1 MPETITGIIQQI
13 SFHNDDTGWSVL
25 RVETEADFVTVV
37 GAMPSVREGEHIRA
51 AGRWVVDRTWGE
63 QFRADRI
70 DIVAPDT
77 VEGVRRYLSSG
88 LVKGVGKGFARKIVD
103 KFGVNLFHVIENEP
117 EKLRTIKGL
126 GKAKADQ
133 IVESWR
139 GQKESRDTMI
149 FLQSYGITSA
159 QAVRICKVWGNAAVQ
174 KISDNPYLLVSEIRG
189 IGFATADEI
198 AKRLGVDR
206 SSPMRARAGLIHVLT
221 EAERRG
227 HCGLPREELV
237 AEAERILAVPR
248 ELIEE
253 GLRPMLREGVVILGK
268 SAGIEVVF
276 QARLFLAEERIAA
289 ALAQLAEGD
298 PPWDDEAL
306 QAPAAVDT
314 LSPSQREALRRVL
327 DSKVSVVTGGPGVG
341 KTTLVRTLL
350 EILEGR
356 EIRLAAPTGRAARRL
371 AEATGGYAT
380 TIHRLLEFNPHLRRF
395 TRDESN
401 PIECDVLIVDEASMI
416 DVPLMDTLLR
426 AVPPEAALI
435 LVGDVDQLPSV
446 GPGQLLSDVISSGA
460 ITVVHLTEI
469 FRQSAESAIVRS
481 AHRINAGLVPDL
493 DARDGDFFFARADDP
508 ARTVSTLVKIVCE
521 RIPEKFGLDPVRD
534 IQVLV
539 PMHKGEVGTEAL
551 NRALQSRLNPGED
564 ERGVPFREGDKVM
577 QIENDHE
584 LEVYNGDIG
593 IVRGVD
599 RINKK
604 LLIDFDD
611 HRVVC
616 PFADSEKLVLAYAT
630 SIHKSQGS
638 EYPAVVIALTTQH
651 HIMLQR
657 RLLYTAVTRGKKL
670 VVIVGNRRAIE
681 IAVESRMSSTKRWS
695 RLADLLGK
703 SARAG
708 AV

>member
-1 MPETITGIIQQI
+1 MSETLTGIIQQI
-13 SFHNDDTGWSVL
+13 SFHNEETGWSVL
-25 RVETEADFVTVV
+25 RVESERDHVTVV

-63 QFRADRI
+63 QFRAERI
-70 DIVAPDT
+70 EIIAPDT

-88 LVKGVGKGFARKIVD
+88 LVKGVGKRFAKKIVD
-103 KFGVNLFHVIENEP
+103 TFGVNLFHVIENEP

-126 GKAKADQ
+126 GKMKADQ

-149 FLQSYGITSA
+149 FLQSYGVTSG
-159 QAVRICKVWGNAAVQ
+159 QAVRICKSWGSGAIQ
-174 KISDNPYLLVSEIRG
+174 KISANPYLLVSEVRG

-198 AKRLGVDR
+198 ARRLGIDPD
-206 SSPMRARAGLIHVLT
+206 SPARARAGLMHVLS
-221 EAERRG
+221 EGERRG
-227 HCGLPREELV
+227 HCGLPLDELLT
-237 AEAERILAVPR
+237 ETGKILAGRRGVV
-248 ELIEE
+248 EDA
-253 GLRPMLREGVVILGK
+253 LRSMLRDGNVFIAK
-268 SAGIEVVF
+268 SAEKDVVF
-276 QARLFLAEERIAA
+276 SARLFRAEERIAA
-289 ALAQLAEGD
+289 ALTKLADGE
-298 PPWDDEAL
+298 PPWNDEIL
-306 QAPAAVDT
+306 QTPDAIDT
-314 LSPSQREALRRVL
+314 LSASQREALRRVL
-327 DSKVSVVTGGPGVG
+327 DSKVSVITGGPGVG

-350 EILEGR
+350 EVLEGC

-380 TIHRLLEFNPHLRRF
+380 TIHRLLEFNPHMGRF
-395 TRDESN
+395 MRGESN
-401 PIECDVLIVDEASMI
+401 PIECDVLIIDETSMV
-416 DVPLMDTLLR
+416 DVPLMDSLMR

-446 GPGQLLSDVISSGA
+446 GPGQVLSDVISSGT

-469 FRQSAESAIVRS
+469 FRQSAESAIVTS
-481 AHRINAGLVPDL
+481 AHRINGGEVPEL
-493 DARDGDFFFARADDP
+493 DARDGDFFFARSDDP
-508 ARTVSTLVKIVCE
+508 HRTVSTVVKIVCE
-521 RIPEKFGLDPVRD
+521 RIPEKFGLDPVSD
-534 IQVLV
+534 VQVLV
-539 PMHKGEVGTEAL
+539 PMHRGEVGTEAL
-551 NRALQSRLNPGED
+551 NRALQGRLNPGED

-593 IVRGVD
+593 IVRSVD
-599 RINKK
+599 RINRK
-604 LLIDFDD
+604 LLIDFDG
-611 HRVVC
+611 HRIAC
-616 PFADSEKLVLAYAT
+616 SFADSDRLVLAYAT

-681 IAVESRMSSTKRWS
+681 LAVQNRAASMRRVS
-695 RLADLLGK
+695 RLGDLLREAA
-703 SARAG
+703 S
-708 AV
+708 